1 MNIQLVESLVN
12 IIKVLSPEEQRL
24 LEEKLKDHTFSE
36 INLDK
41 IDMIQYL
48 LDNPIEVDDLEF
60 MKREEIYDRI

>member
-24 LEEKLKDHTFSE
+24 LEEKLKVHSLSE
-36 INLDK
+36 INSGRL
-41 IDMIQYL
+41 DMIQYL

-60 MKREEIYDRI
+60 MKREEIYDKI